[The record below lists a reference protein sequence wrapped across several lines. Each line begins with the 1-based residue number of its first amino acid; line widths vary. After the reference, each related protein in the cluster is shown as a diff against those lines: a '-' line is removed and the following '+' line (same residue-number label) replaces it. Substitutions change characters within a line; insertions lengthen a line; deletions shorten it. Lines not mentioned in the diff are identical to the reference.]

1 MEAGELNNGLGHL
14 DIRSIHLLV
23 VGGQRQSAIYHD
35 LASLGDGLEHSF
47 AQAVGD
53 RCQLQPIKT
62 VVESNLR

>member
-14 DIRSIHLLV
+14 DIGAVHFLV
-23 VGGQRQSAIYHD
+23 IGGQRQSAINHD
-35 LASLGDGLEHSF
+35 LASFGDGLEHSF
-47 AQAVGD
+47 AQAIGD